1 MWSGPESILGLLVG
15 FPFYIHS
22 HQWFASTNSPWN
34 YFNRSDWCA
43 WSDFPPHL
51 LTLPCMLKLPFLELG
66 AQKNST
72 PACLILSVAS
82 LLPKTYLLGYKI
94 SLRHFKLAGVNWYG
108 ASDSYHVVP
117 CQQDGSIQLIGDFA
131 GLESCRRFYRTT
143 VWWNHLTW
151 PRTIELQGGCL
162 TLIVRLVALMSVHF
176 QLLGSDLRGWN
187 ILRTLGKLLNIE
199 PLTEV
204 FFLGDEG
211 GLLSCFI
218 LIKLTCVCTE
228 LHMFVSMFVYCL
240 RRCIS

>member
-43 WSDFPPHL
+43 RSDFPPHL
-51 LTLPCMLKLPFLELG
+51 LTLPCMLELRFLELG
-66 AQKNST
+66 AQKSST

-143 VWWNHLTW
+143 VWWKPLALTQNHRPGWW
-151 PRTIELQGGCL
+151 PWCSSTFSCLDLMVINGVVETYLEPLGSCKHWAFRQRCFFGGEGGY
-162 TLIVRLVALMSVHF
+162 LVASYL
-176 QLLGSDLRGWN
+176 
-187 ILRTLGKLLNIE
+187 
-199 PLTEV
+199 
-204 FFLGDEG
+204 
-211 GLLSCFI
+211 
-218 LIKLTCVCTE
+218 
-228 LHMFVSMFVYCL
+228 
-240 RRCIS
+240 